1 MSSEKRFRPK
11 IIRDNEVDMIR
22 KIALWGLACLIG
34 WGASALHAQDAS
46 LSSTIAVW
54 SQADG
59 SSREIFFSRQVDG
72 VWSAPVVLSRDTAQ
86 NVTPSVARSSDGRIW
101 VVWTTL
107 LAGEAK
113 LVLCHSQG
121 DGWSSPSIIDTGM
134 RSNTAPGILFD
145 TEGILWLVWSGNNG
159 GNDDIFVMRWDGKS
173 WSGVERV
180 HPANDVPDVLPSI
193 ETGVDGMPLVKWS
206 RFSDGQYRIFCANW
220 QGKQWSTPVEVG
232 ANVSSQAV
240 KSNSADLP
248 SEVQEP
254 DKASV
259 LESGRMEGTSIR
271 DRFENFRKRTDRL
284 NGK

>member
-1 MSSEKRFRPK
+1 
-11 IIRDNEVDMIR
+11 MIR
-22 KIALWGLACLIG
+22 NITLWGLACLIG
-34 WGASALHAQDAS
+34 WGATALCAQDAS

-54 SQADG
+54 SQAEG
-59 SSREIFFSRQVDG
+59 SSRQIYCSRQVDG
-72 VWSAPVVLSRDTAQ
+72 RWSAPVVLSRDTGQ

-113 LVLCHSQG
+113 LSLCHSQG
-121 DGWSSPSIIDTGM
+121 DGWSAPSIIDTGM
-134 RSNTAPGILFD
+134 RSNTAPGILVD
-145 TEGILWLVWSGNNG
+145 AEGVLWLVWSGNNG
-159 GNDDIFVMRWDGKS
+159 SNDDIYVMRHDGKG

-193 ETGVDGMPLVKWS
+193 ENGPDGMPLVKWS
-206 RFSDGQYRIFCANW
+206 RFSDGQYRVFYASW
-220 QGKQWSTPVEVG
+220 QGKQWSTPVEIG
-232 ANVSSQAV
+232 ANTASRTV
-240 KSNSADLP
+240 KPNSADLP
-248 SEVQEP
+248 SQVQEP